1 MRCLAPHEFI
11 AAEPPVAFAADEIQL
26 WLLPPRPREQMR
38 SDDPRWRPLLA
49 AYVGVDPAALDLDRG
64 EHGKPFLRRPDAPE
78 FNVSHSRGVLLTGI
92 SPHQPLGVD
101 VEVVWRVRP
110 VLDLAGRFFTAGEAE
125 ALARLDEAR
134 RQSAFLR
141 LWTCKE
147 AVLKA
152 LGAGIGFGLDRLEFT
167 LDEQGVPGR
176 LNVIDA
182 TAGAVDEWHIV
193 RLEPAPDCYG
203 ALAWRGPPRPLRTFA
218 TAAARGAR

>member
-1 MRCLAPHEFI
+1 MRCLASHEFI
-11 AAEPPVAFAADEIQL
+11 AAAPPVAFAGDEIQL
-26 WLLPPRPREQMR
+26 WLFPPLPRDRMR
-38 SDDPRWRPLLA
+38 SSDPRWRPLVA
-49 AYVGVDPAALDLDRG
+49 GYVGVDAPGLDVGHG
-64 EHGKPFLRRPDAPE
+64 EHGKPFLNRPDAPQ
-78 FNVSHSRGVLLTGI
+78 FNISHSRGVLLAAL
-92 SPHQPLGVD
+92 SPCQPLGVD

-110 VLDLAGRFFTAGEAE
+110 VLDLARRFFTAGEAD
-125 ALARLDEAR
+125 ALARLDEAH

-167 LDEQGVPGR
+167 LDEHGIPGR

-182 TAGAVDEWHIV
+182 TAGAAGEWHIV

-218 TAAARGAR
+218 AAGARGTA